1 MYFKRSYNRVAHF
14 ASKNQLTGLSVSGTL
29 GENGLMIQMIK
40 KMVLWRFA
48 DWNNTSWSAENIWH
62 NKYEVLLQKPKA
74 IKFCKDKTKI
84 NSFRK

>member
-1 MYFKRSYNRVAHF
+1 MYFKRGYNRVAHF

-48 DWNNTSWSAENIWH
+48 DWNNTS
-62 NKYEVLLQKPKA
+62 
-74 IKFCKDKTKI
+74 
-84 NSFRK
+84 